1 MINHLRHMSVF
12 AKVVDEGSFRAA
24 AKALGLAPSRV
35 SQTVSDLE
43 QYLGVSLLNR
53 TTRKLFLTNEGRK
66 LYVHAAEI
74 TRSAEAGINELN
86 GYSQQPIGSLKVSMP
101 AFLTSSAISGAIA
114 QFSLQYPTV
123 ALSLHYTDQVVD
135 ILNEEIDL
143 SIRVGWLKDSSLMCR
158 KLGES
163 QRLLVAGPKYVMSH
177 PVPKHPTD
185 LKDWNWIRFSM
196 RASTVDFTS
205 KTGEEVSV
213 TETSNISVNS
223 ADALWYFAR
232 QNLGLTILPE
242 PVAREQIKTGELVH
256 VLPEWQLKPLGYYAV
271 WPDKSRRE
279 TLTLLLVRFLAEQSL

>member
-24 AKALGLAPSRV
+24 ANTLGLAPSRV

-43 QYLGVSLLNR
+43 KYLGVSLLNR

-66 LYVHAAEI
+66 LYIHAAEI

-86 GYSQQPIGSLKVSMP
+86 IYSQQPIGSLKVSMP
-101 AFLTSSAISGAIA
+101 AFLTSSSISGAIA
-114 QFSLQYPTV
+114 KFAQQYPTV
-123 ALSLHYTDQVVD
+123 SLSLHYTDQVVD

-163 QRLLVAGPKYVMSH
+163 QRLLVAGPKYVMSQ
-177 PVPKHPTD
+177 PIPKHPTD

-196 RASTVDFTS
+196 RPNTVDFTS
-205 KTGEEVSV
+205 RAGEEVSV
-213 TETSNISVNS
+213 SETSNISVNS
-223 ADALWYFAR
+223 ADALWYFAS

-242 PVAREQIKTGELVH
+242 PVAREQIKSGELVN

-279 TLTLLLVRFLAEQSL
+279 TLTLLLVRFLAEHDI